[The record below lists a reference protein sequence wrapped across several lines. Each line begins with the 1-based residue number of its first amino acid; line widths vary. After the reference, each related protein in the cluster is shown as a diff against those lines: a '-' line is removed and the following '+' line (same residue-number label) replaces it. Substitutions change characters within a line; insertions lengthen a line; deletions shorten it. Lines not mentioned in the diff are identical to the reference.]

1 MQAVTSTI
9 SVSLLLIL
17 LGTIVLLSL
26 TARVVADSVK
36 ENLTVTVVL
45 DDDAQTIE
53 GEQVQ
58 DTLKAKGYI
67 SSIEYISREQA
78 LQEQVESMGIDP
90 TDLLGANPF
99 PISMEVKVK
108 PEYASS
114 DSLQWISQ
122 ELRSIKYVADVV
134 YQKDLVESINR
145 NLHRASLFLLAIALL
160 LVVISLSLIN
170 NTVRLSVFNH
180 RFVLHTMKLVG
191 AKWSFIRRPFMARG
205 FWIGLV
211 SALIADA
218 VIFSGIYW
226 AARHDS
232 GVLQYV
238 TQENMVITA
247 LSVLGIGLV
256 LTTLC
261 TYFSTMTAYAIH
273 TYRFKARKAALTF
286 ILAVMMIPTQVTA
299 LGFIQLITK
308 MGLMDNYIPLIVPAI
323 AAPATFFYM
332 KQYMDSVL
340 SMSLVEA
347 ARIDGAGE
355 IQVFTRIYLPMC
367 KGALTSVTI
376 LVFIDYWNMV
386 EQPLILL
393 KDVEKYPLSI
403 FLARINNGEI
413 GLAFAVAVIYMIPT
427 LLLFAYGEDDL
438 AEGIS
443 AQSGIKG

>member
-180 RFVLHTMKLVG
+180 RFVLHTVKLVG

-261 TYFSTMTAYAIH
+261 TYFS
-273 TYRFKARKAALTF
+273 
-286 ILAVMMIPTQVTA
+286 VTHC
-299 LGFIQLITK
+299 LK
-308 MGLMDNYIPLIVPAI
+308 MRGSELY
-323 AAPATFFYM
+323 
-332 KQYMDSVL
+332 
-340 SMSLVEA
+340 
-347 ARIDGAGE
+347 
-355 IQVFTRIYLPMC
+355 
-367 KGALTSVTI
+367 
-376 LVFIDYWNMV
+376 
-386 EQPLILL
+386 
-393 KDVEKYPLSI
+393 
-403 FLARINNGEI
+403 
-413 GLAFAVAVIYMIPT
+413 
-427 LLLFAYGEDDL
+427 
-438 AEGIS
+438 
-443 AQSGIKG
+443 